1 MLNFATDS
9 QLARLMGKWVIYW
22 KRTFKERFLWASDL
36 ANLTNPKRYGNMNV
50 HDGCIISFRI
60 IAYCCLY
67 DNGMLYAWYII
78 MRHDVGYL
86 CCLSLGLG
94 NARAGG
100 LG

>member
-1 MLNFATDS
+1 M
-9 QLARLMGKWVIYW
+9 
-22 KRTFKERFLWASDL
+22 ERFLWASDL

-50 HDGCIISFRI
+50 HDGCIISLCI
-60 IAYCCLY
+60 IAYCCFC
-67 DNGMLYAWYII
+67 DNDVLCIWYII

-94 NARAGG
+94 NARARG